1 MYNAYKSGEEWLMS
15 DEGGDDLVKGFIN
28 NVRSAIGS
36 GVEDFAY
43 LLNDIAPWY
52 TPAGKVVE
60 DNMAGE
66 IAEQAQ
72 RNFGNA
78 KAGGV
83 NGNVVDFLDSTSKGL
98 GYNIFGVNAGNY
110 IQPLG
115 EGFEEYRRLREQGYS
130 KEEATRKS
138 ASKIPLAILSNKADD
153 YIGKNSGFDEVLYG
167 KNGIVSKTDD
177 KPPLFEIKTSS
188 DSKKVL
194 EYLEYVKKDS
204 TIKYENEDVRKW
216 YVNTTSQ
223 IHQMVDE
230 NLTMEEKAHKA
241 FYLRNEIRTG
251 ARNIMRDVELR
262 KKLDVEHMNHTFDE
276 LVESKMRRKGMTK
289 EEAIEDI
296 YETAVKTNREVN
308 AIWGIEN
315 E

>member
-1 MYNAYKSGEEWLMS
+1 MAKKAPMY
-15 DEGGDDLVKGFIN
+15 
-28 NVRSAIGS
+28 
-36 GVEDFAY
+36 
-43 LLNDIAPWY
+43 
-52 TPAGKVVE
+52 
-60 DNMAGE
+60 
-66 IAEQAQ
+66 
-72 RNFGNA
+72 
-78 KAGGV
+78 
-83 NGNVVDFLDSTSKGL
+83 
-98 GYNIFGVNAGNY
+98 
-110 IQPLG
+110 
-115 EGFEEYRRLREQGYS
+115 
-130 KEEATRKS
+130 
-138 ASKIPLAILSNKADD
+138 ILSNKADD
-153 YIGKNSGFDEVLYG
+153 YIGKNSRIDEALYG
-167 KNGIVSKTDD
+167 RSGIVAKADD

-262 KKLDVEHMNHTFDE
+262 KKLDVEHLNHTFDE